1 MVTYFPP
8 SSRRGRLAAGA
19 LRRLRTAA
27 RADEGFLL
35 LEVMISAMLLGL
47 VAIATLT
54 GLQAVNAGDV
64 NQRAHNEAVL
74 LAAQSQEELRSDP
87 VSALEKLV
95 GNPHV
100 YTEKLGGST
109 YTITQEVHELSS
121 KEENTAC
128 SVVEH
133 GAYLAPNFRVTSI
146 VTWNLLSKSAHP
158 VKESSIITPPTSSS
172 LEVDVGNAPSPTA
185 GVGGVNVIVTY
196 AAFETASQ
204 IRLEGTTSSSGCVL
218 FTGIRATSAN
228 VEIGEK
234 LGFVTP
240 SGALAVPSAEVSI
253 APNLA
258 NRDEVTYNEGGAI
271 SAQFTYKGKTEFE
284 GKKITGDTFVVSND
298 EMSVAPELE
307 IGTAGTFTYET
318 GGEEHYTASTSSY
331 NVSALTAKGPRYEH
345 GDLFPFPASSWTA
358 YAGDCAANNPA
369 SVTKGEVSPS
379 EGLVASGY
387 TKTLTVP
394 MSYMKLEA
402 HKGTEKSPSASLDAE
417 PLPVKITNTSCSAA
431 TPAPATPNN
440 AASVSYTHTQR
451 LSGGALEAPF
461 QPFGKFEICVQAY
474 ESASEPSKDRI
485 DKFIYENTA
494 AEGARPTIYPEER
507 PQAEEQ
513 KIREEQEAKTPE
525 RIKRVA
531 EETTQTKEREEEAT
545 NKPKRESEE
554 STLKKGAEEEAT
566 NKTKRESEEA
576 SNKKKWEEEEKAKFG
591 KKITKAERET
601 KEKEQAKIKAEDE
614 AKEKTAKEKR
624 AKEEETL
631 KKKKE
636 EEEAAKTTRVKE
648 EAKTSETKTREE
660 KEAAEK
666 KKEEEKKATEKTSKA
681 AKGEAQTVE
690 WGTTAKC

>member
-1 MVTYFPP
+1 MDTYSSKP
-8 SSRRGRLAAGA
+8 SRRGRLAAGA

-27 RADEGFLL
+27 SADEGFLL

-64 NQRAHNEAVL
+64 NERAHNEAVL

-95 GNPHV
+95 GNPHT

-121 KEENTAC
+121 KEENTTC

-146 VTWNLLSKSAHP
+146 VTWNLLRSGHP
-158 VKESSIITPPTSSS
+158 VKESSVITPPTSSS

-185 GVGGVNVIVTY
+185 GVGGVSVIVTY
-196 AAFETASQ
+196 AAFESGTQ
-204 IRLEGTTSSSGCVL
+204 IRLEGTTSSSGCVV

-234 LGFVTP
+234 LAFVTP
-240 SGALAVPSAEVSI
+240 TGALAVPSAEVSI

-271 SAQFTYKGKTEFE
+271 SAQFAYKGKTEYE
-284 GKKITGDTFVVSND
+284 GKKVTGDTFVVSND
-298 EMSVAPELE
+298 EISVAPELE
-307 IGTAGTFTYET
+307 IGTAGAFTYET
-318 GGEEHYTASTSSY
+318 GGEEQYTAGTSSY
-331 NVSALTAKGPRYEH
+331 NVSALTAKGARYEH
-345 GDLFPFPASSWTA
+345 GDLFPFPASPWTA

-369 SVTKGEVSPS
+369 AVTKGAVSPG

-387 TKTLTVP
+387 TKTITVP
-394 MSYMKLEA
+394 MSYVKLEA
-402 HKGTEKSPSASLDAE
+402 HQGNEKSPGASLDGE

-431 TPAPATPNN
+431 SPAPATPNN
-440 AASVSYTHTQR
+440 AVSVSYTHIQR
-451 LSGGALEAPF
+451 LSGGALEDPF
-461 QPFGKFEICVQAY
+461 QPFGKFELCLQAY
-474 ESASEPSKDRI
+474 ESATEPSKDRI
-485 DKFIYENTA
+485 DKLIYENTA

-507 PQAEEQ
+507 PLAEEE
-513 KIREEQEAKTPE
+513 KAREEQEAKTPE

-545 NKPKRESEE
+545 NKPKRENEE
-554 STLKKGAEEEAT
+554 TTLKKGAEEEAT
-566 NKTKRESEEA
+566 KKTNRESEEA
-576 SNKKKWEEEEKAKFG
+576 ANKKKWEEEEKAKFG

-601 KEKEQAKIKAEDE
+601 KEKEQAKTKAEDE

-648 EAKTSETKTREE
+648 EAKTGETKTREE

-690 WGTTAKC
+690 SGTGLKC